1 MSSTNTIQA
10 QNEQKHVG
18 KSEFVFY
25 LMAIF
30 FYTMITGM
38 VGNYK
43 QAFLVN
49 VLVLEKETI
58 AFYNG
63 FLSIAGFVMSF
74 FTAMYIDGHKPS
86 SKGKFRP
93 IGTFIAIPCAV
104 TLILT
109 FVAPSGL
116 SSTLLLIYLI
126 TVGLAYTFSTQLGN
140 VFNLIANVMTPN
152 NKERDK
158 VISFRSI
165 SSAVGNSAP
174 LVVVLVISEI
184 LKAVKKNNPESQMHI
199 EAMQYIIGAS
209 LCAAVGAITML
220 IGMRLVRERT
230 VYSQEKKNPLVGIKD
245 ILVNKYAWVIIVS
258 EFLKNF
264 RGIATYMGIF
274 LAAALLG
281 DSGKFLFFGLPTGIG
296 TAVGMLVINF
306 LLKKFNSKQLYIA
319 SGIYSVIAN
328 TAAFI
333 VGYIYFNNPTTVMQV
348 VFIVFLFL
356 IGLQFGASNLLPSM
370 FQADV
375 LETIELKTG
384 KRLDASLPFVIGIG
398 TMISGTIATTVS
410 PLILLGEDSI
420 IKYMQPEDGVY
431 PEQSTYTKIAMLF
444 FYTIFHGIMMLLA
457 GLPFLFYKLTGK
469 TKEEYHEALLKKR
482 AEMAESQDA

>member
-1 MSSTNTIQA
+1 M
-10 QNEQKHVG
+10 
-18 KSEFVFY
+18 
-25 LMAIF
+25 LL
-30 FYTMITGM
+30 FYTP
-38 VGNYK
+38 Y
-43 QAFLVN
+43 
-49 VLVLEKETI
+49 
-58 AFYNG
+58 
-63 FLSIAGFVMSF
+63 
-74 FTAMYIDGHKPS
+74 
-86 SKGKFRP
+86 
-93 IGTFIAIPCAV
+93 
-104 TLILT
+104 
-109 FVAPSGL
+109 GL
-116 SSTLLLIYLI
+116 SGTILMIYLLTI
-126 TVGLAYTFSTQLGN
+126 GMLHGATTSFGN
-140 VFNLIANVMTPN
+140 AINLVSYVLTPN

-158 VISFRSI
+158 IISFRSI

-184 LKAVKKNNPESQMHI
+184 LKAIKKSNPESQMHV

-245 ILVNKYAWVIIVS
+245 ILVNKYAWVIIIS

-296 TAVGMLVINF
+296 TAVGMLIINF

-319 SGIYSVIAN
+319 SGIYSIIAN
-328 TAAFI
+328 TAAFA
-333 VGYIYFNNPTTVMQV
+333 VGYAYFNNPTPVLQII
-348 VFIVFLFL
+348 FIVFLFL

-420 IKYMQPEDGVY
+420 IKYIQPEDGIY

-469 TKEEYHEALLKKR
+469 TKDDIHEAVLKQR
-482 AEMAESQDA
+482 EQIENSQE